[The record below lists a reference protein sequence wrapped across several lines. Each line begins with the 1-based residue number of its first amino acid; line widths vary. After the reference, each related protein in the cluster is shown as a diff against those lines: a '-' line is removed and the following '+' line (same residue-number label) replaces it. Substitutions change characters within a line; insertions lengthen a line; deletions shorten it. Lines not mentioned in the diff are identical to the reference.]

1 MHLNVAAA
9 AFTACMI
16 SDRGAATMGLPQL
29 PLRFGRLAADDPAAA
44 DNPAAA
50 DDPAAFWATSGCQ
63 SMRDWPWVR
72 PRAGEPPPSILTWRI
87 WGLIIGS
94 AAARVLPWAGLSPLG
109 DPRCLFRKHLS

>member
-1 MHLNVAAA
+1 
-9 AFTACMI
+9 
-16 SDRGAATMGLPQL
+16 MGLPQL